1 MLNIR
6 STYYIVAPIMG
17 VAIYD
22 AFEQNTNDIQSIK
35 DLQIVLNCMDSTYNF
50 SLDQTLADFELCEFD
65 RIQTLAPKKFAFI
78 LW

>member
-35 DLQIVLNCMDSTYNF
+35 DLQIVLNCMDSTY
-50 SLDQTLADFELCEFD
+50 
-65 RIQTLAPKKFAFI
+65 
-78 LW
+78 